1 MISSSP
7 ISATGFA
14 AVLALTLAACAGHP
28 PRQATDGQSTQRTGV
43 LDALQAQQPKGKRGK
58 QAPVVDHDEQ
68 VADTPSANP
77 AASAAQPGPG
87 PTPTP
92 TQIPTRAPAQIM
104 RIWIAP
110 WEDTAGNLHGA
121 SHVFTEIAP
130 RRWQMASIPGAP
142 AGTVLT
148 PLQLEPRNTPK
159 SDPAP
164 TLNP

>member
-1 MISSSP
+1 MISSNP

-14 AVLALTLAACAGHP
+14 AVLALTLAGCAGHP

-77 AASAAQPGPG
+77 AASAAQPGPS
-87 PTPTP
+87 P
-92 TQIPTRAPAQIM
+92 TQVPSRAPAQIM

-110 WEDTAGNLHGA
+110 WEDAAGNLHGA
-121 SHVFTEIAP
+121 SHVFTEINP
-130 RRWQMASIPGAP
+130 RRWQMASVPGAT

-148 PLQLEPRNTPK
+148 PLQLEPREA
-159 SDPAP
+159 SAP
-164 TLNP
+164 DRQSKP

>member
-1 MISSSP
+1 MISSNP

-43 LDALQAQQPKGKRGK
+43 LDELQAQQPKGKRGK

-68 VADTPSANP
+68 VADTPSPNT
-77 AASAAQPGPG
+77 AAPAAQPDPG
-87 PTPTP
+87 PAQFPS
-92 TQIPTRAPAQIM
+92 REPARIM

-110 WEDTAGNLHGA
+110 WEDAAGNLHGA
-121 SHVFTEIAP
+121 SHVFTEITS

-159 SDPAP
+159 SDQAP
-164 TLNP
+164 TPNP